1 MHKPIGHVTHRIFF
15 TNGLVC
21 VGVAMAKFSSTQQ
34 VQLTKTTYSTYVVL
48 GTQSS

>member
-34 VQLTKTTYSTYVVL
+34 VQLAKTIHMTHTVHTWY
-48 GTQSS
+48 